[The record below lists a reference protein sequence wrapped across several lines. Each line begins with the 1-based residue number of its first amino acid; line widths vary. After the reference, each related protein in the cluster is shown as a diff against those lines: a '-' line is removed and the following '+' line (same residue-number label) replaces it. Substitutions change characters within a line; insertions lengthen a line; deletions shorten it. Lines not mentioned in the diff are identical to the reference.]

1 MLGFE
6 FQLSTK
12 ISQTMS
18 SLPSFGGDWSDAKLA
33 VIREYMQA
41 YCTALNQ
48 TSFERIYIDAFA
60 GAGVRNVEVDADFGD
75 EEGLGLADA
84 AGDAQED
91 AVVRHGSPLQ
101 AMATEPGFHRF
112 IFIEQSETSMTELKR
127 QVSESGLLGPRD
139 VEFLMEDAN
148 AALERLTSQQWKS
161 KRAVA
166 FLDPF
171 ALHVKWST
179 VEAIAKT
186 QAIDMWLL
194 FPAMAV
200 NRMLPRS
207 GKVPSVWAKRL
218 DETFGDTGWRTEF
231 YDAPY
236 PTDLFGNSSFDK
248 TPRPFERL
256 SSYLTK
262 RLGTVFASTHQKPLM
277 LHASSGSPL
286 FLLCF
291 GCGNPKGAPIAQ
303 RIAQHLINKTSGR

>member
-1 MLGFE
+1 
-6 FQLSTK
+6 
-12 ISQTMS
+12 MS
-18 SLPSFGGDWSDAKLA
+18 NLPSFGGDWSDAKLS
-33 VIREYMQA
+33 VIREYMKS
-41 YCTALNQ
+41 YCTALSH
-48 TSFERIYIDAFA
+48 TKFERIYIDAFA
-60 GAGVRNVEVDADFGD
+60 GAGTRAIDTDINAEDD
-75 EEGLGLADA
+75 ERHNLIDA
-84 AGDAQED
+84 AENARED
-91 AVVRHGSPLQ
+91 AAVRHGSPLQ
-101 AMATEPGFHRF
+101 ALEIEPGFHRF
-112 IFIEQSETSMTELKR
+112 IFIEQAQASMAELKT
-127 QVSESGLLGPRD
+127 QVSQSGLLGSRQI
-139 VEFLMEDAN
+139 EFHTEDAN
-148 AALERLTSQQWKS
+148 SVLGRLTSQRWDS

-207 GKVPSVWAKRL
+207 GKVPQVWAQRL
-218 DETFGDTGWRTEF
+218 DETFGDTAWRSEF
-231 YDAPY
+231 YEVTY
-236 PTDLFGNSSFDK
+236 PTDLFGDTAFNK

-262 RLGTVFASTHQKPLM
+262 RLGTVFASTHKEPLM
-277 LHASSGSPL
+277 LRTSSGSPL

-303 RIAQHLINKTSGR
+303 RIAQHLINKSRDR

>member
-1 MLGFE
+1 
-6 FQLSTK
+6 
-12 ISQTMS
+12 MS
-18 SLPSFGGDWSDAKLA
+18 NLPSFGGDWSDAKLS
-33 VIREYMQA
+33 VIREYMQS
-41 YCTALNQ
+41 YCTALSQ

-60 GAGVRNVEVDADFGD
+60 GAGARNVEANADAVD
-75 EEGLGLADA
+75 EEGLGLPDA
-84 AGDAQED
+84 AVDAQED
-91 AVVRHGSPLQ
+91 AAVRHGSPLQ
-101 AMATEPGFHRF
+101 ALATEPGFHRF
-112 IFIEQSETSMTELKR
+112 IFIEQAESSMAELKR
-127 QVSESGLLGPRD
+127 QVAGSGLLGSRRI
-139 VEFLMEDAN
+139 EFLMEDAN
-148 AALERLTSQQWKS
+148 AALERLTSERWNS

-171 ALHVKWST
+171 ALHVKWAT

-207 GKVPSVWAKRL
+207 GKVPPVWANRL
-218 DETFGDTGWRTEF
+218 DETFGDTAWRSEF

-236 PTDLFGNSSFDK
+236 PTDLFGDSSVDK

-262 RLGTVFASTHQKPLM
+262 RLGTVFASTHDEPLM
-277 LHASSGSPL
+277 LRTSSGSPL

-291 GCGNPKGAPIAQ
+291 GCGNPKGAPIAR
-303 RIAQHLINKTSGR
+303 RIAQYLINKSRGR